1 MSQRRLISSIAVVT
15 ALSVSA
21 CGSDD
26 APTADSAE
34 SLPSPTTAPTS
45 GADTTVTS
53 PSTARPV
60 SPTTKPTTPPP
71 PMSDPTEENTVPTDA
86 SPVDI
91 AVADLAERLDV
102 DPADIEVV
110 SIEEVTWPDGS
121 LGCPEPGM
129 AYTQA
134 LVDGSRIVLSVD
146 DTEYE
151 YHSGRGGDPFYCPAE
166 RVTPPAAGGGY
177 GDL

>member
-1 MSQRRLISSIAVVT
+1 MSQRRLISSLAVAA
-15 ALSVSA
+15 ALTVSA

-26 APTADSAE
+26 DSPTADSAVPLPSSTVASTAAPQPTAAPSTTVATTE
-34 SLPSPTTAPTS
+34 PSTAPSPTT
-45 GADTTVTS
+45 
-53 PSTARPV
+53 
-60 SPTTKPTTPPP
+60 SPTQ
-71 PMSDPTEENTVPTDA
+71 ENTVPTDA
-86 SPVDI
+86 SPVDV

-110 SIEEVTWPDGS
+110 SVEEVTWPDGA